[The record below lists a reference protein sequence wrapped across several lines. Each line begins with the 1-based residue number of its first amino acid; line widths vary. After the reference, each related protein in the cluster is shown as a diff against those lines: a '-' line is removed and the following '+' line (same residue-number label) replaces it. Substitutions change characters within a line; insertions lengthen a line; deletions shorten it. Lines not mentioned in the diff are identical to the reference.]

1 LCPEDPESLSHSSWF
16 ADEEICRK
24 RPVPEW
30 VKRQRRIAK
39 KLNFDNERGCFTKK
53 MLERKA
59 KISFKMHGVDP
70 SKGPPHKQEEKWLK
84 NHPGPSKKTATA
96 RAFNAQESHH
106 GVLKWT
112 QEQARTIDY
121 GEISLTLKFH
131 DGQLRHIEKR
141 LMHNEKPDPVQAAK
155 ESLV

>member
-1 LCPEDPESLSHSSWF
+1 MSNQKCKYFCDCSAPLCPEDPESLSHSSWF

-106 GVLKWT
+106 GGFNGV
-112 QEQARTIDY
+112 
-121 GEISLTLKFH
+121 S
-131 DGQLRHIEKR
+131 
-141 LMHNEKPDPVQAAK
+141 AAK
-155 ESLV
+155 GCPSTGRSL